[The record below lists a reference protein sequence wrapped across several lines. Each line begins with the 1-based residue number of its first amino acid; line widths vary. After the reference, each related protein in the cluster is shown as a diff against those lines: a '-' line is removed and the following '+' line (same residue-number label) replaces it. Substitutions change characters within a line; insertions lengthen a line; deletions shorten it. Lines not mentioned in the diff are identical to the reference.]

1 MMPPSFRPF
10 WTQSVPGIFEREGGG
25 FFSKLAQLLTEK
37 MPQRASGE
45 QVLGIASGAKPAEAE
60 WIGLS
65 RFLEPEQQY
74 MKPDVLRYV
83 QERSPSLQAVPRLE
97 TQPFEIISPSAPMV
111 PETQNLRHI
120 GVPQAGFMNPDYQ
133 LPGGKDYRE
142 IPVRIG
148 KEQIQEQYPEVVKP
162 YLPDV
167 EGHFSPGT
175 VFHMRTTDRQLPTG
189 EKVLFAEEIQ
199 SDWHQRAR
207 KIGEETG
214 GTGYIP
220 RDIGPKIAEGKIKF
234 EEAKTKLEK
243 DMKTLFYKMR
253 QVEHVSAYS
262 QLPLN
267 DPAWNQK
274 YGDVYRDLYDRYI
287 AAKERLARLPRIYQ
301 PEFGGALP
309 VGPFEKSWPEL
320 SIKKMLNDAVSRGYD
335 GIGWTTGDQQ
345 LKRYASLS
353 QRVGTLRWEKTPNGY
368 ALYAQGQEFGGID
381 PKDLAS
387 WVGVSAAKRILA
399 GEGIDKLEATNPRV
413 LFRGVGNVGVLEG
426 EEIQLGGKGMRKFY
440 DEILPNT
447 ANNYAKKWGV
457 GVQDRDI
464 SSSGMFPVEPESF
477 ILKAG
482 MPGFEQA
489 YFVSGGPPGGRRSIA
504 TLYSQ
509 PAEAKGRP
517 LTRREQKPTYSVVMD
532 SSFLRALEAAG
543 LADTDVLRVVNFL
556 ERSYTS
562 PRVAFKEIK
571 QAMTY
576 LQKQASM
583 KTTMTQVHYLP
594 ITPQMRK
601 EILTKGQPLW
611 QFAPTAVG
619 IGAGISAAADQ
630 QEPPS

>member
-320 SIKKMLNDAVSRGYD
+320 SIKKMLNDAVARGYD

-381 PKDLAS
+381 PKDLSS
-387 WVGVSAAKRILA
+387 WVGASAAKKILA
-399 GEGIDKLEATNPRV
+399 GEGVDKLEATNPRV
-413 LFRGVGNVGVLEG
+413 LFRGVGNVGKLEG
-426 EEIQLGGKGMRKFY
+426 EEIQLGGKGMRRFY
-440 DEILPNT
+440 DEILPNA

-457 GVQDRDI
+457 KVQEKEISTGSNVFDLPNLQTGNSYYSASDVRMRTALGFDVYSGTLREGKAIAHFERRRHGSGNAYYGIFSDTFMRNLYDAGVTDDYLL
-464 SSSGMFPVEPESF
+464 G
-477 ILKAG
+477 LK
-482 MPGFEQA
+482 
-489 YFVSGGPPGGRRSIA
+489 
-504 TLYSQ
+504 
-509 PAEAKGRP
+509 
-517 LTRREQKPTYSVVMD
+517 
-532 SSFLRALEAAG
+532 SFLSDPSRTPDDALEKVKVG
-543 LADTDVLRVVNFL
+543 LEHIGRLA
-556 ERSYTS
+556 SS
-562 PRVAFKEIK
+562 K
-571 QAMTY
+571 MTG
-576 LQKQASM
+576 L
-583 KTTMTQVHYLP
+583 KTPAHYLP

-611 QFAPTAVG
+611 QFAPTAIG
-619 IGAGISAAADQ
+619 LGAGLGAMADQ
-630 QEPPS
+630 QEEPS